1 MVLKKSDLRIIRTK
15 KFIYDAFIKLI
26 GEKGY
31 DAITI
36 QDLTD
41 EALINRATFYSHYR
55 DKQALLTKLTENTL
69 GEFTRKMVLYT
80 HVQENQIELSKFEE
94 ILQSIFECI
103 AEHADFYKS
112 MLGPHGIHD
121 FKLQMQ
127 QTIMDN
133 LEQNSIKLTLGE
145 HDLDIPK
152 DMVLH
157 FITSSIIGIAI
168 WWLQNDMKYSP
179 KYTAEQVA
187 KLFTKGPFYA
197 LGLTFFSRGLEK
209 ATVL

>member
-55 DKQALLTKLTENTL
+55 DKQDLLTKLTEKTL
-69 GEFTRKMVLYT
+69 GEFTSKMVLYT

-103 AEHADFYKS
+103 ANHANFYKS

-127 QTIMDN
+127 QAIMDN
-133 LEQNSIKLTLGE
+133 LEQNSIKPTLGE

-179 KYTAEQVA
+179 KYTAEQAA
-187 KLFTKGPFYA
+187 KLFTKGPFCA
-197 LGLTFFSRGLEK
+197 LGFTFFSRGLEK
-209 ATVL
+209 ATVM

>member
-1 MVLKKSDLRIIRTK
+1 
-15 KFIYDAFIKLI
+15 
-26 GEKGY
+26 
-31 DAITI
+31 
-36 QDLTD
+36 
-41 EALINRATFYSHYR
+41 
-55 DKQALLTKLTENTL
+55 
-69 GEFTRKMVLYT
+69 MVLYT

-103 AEHADFYKS
+103 AKQADFYKS

-121 FKLQMQ
+121 FKLQMHQ
-127 QTIMDN
+127 AIMDN

-145 HDLDIPK
+145 HDLDISK

-179 KYTAEQVA
+179 KYTAEQAA
-187 KLFTKGPFYA
+187 KLFTKGPFCA
-197 LGLTFFSRGLEK
+197 LGFTFFFTRSRK
-209 ATVL
+209 SNCTVKNHPIIPGNSHVQTQIAHKLTGTLKVKVPVNDFMLNN

>member
-1 MVLKKSDLRIIRTK
+1 MLKKADLRIIRTK

-26 GEKGY
+26 AEKGY

-36 QDLTD
+36 QDITD

-55 DKQALLTKLTENTL
+55 DKQDLLTTLSEDAL
-69 GEFTRKMVLYT
+69 GELTSKMVLYT
-80 HVQENQIELSKFEE
+80 HVQGHQIELSKFEE

-103 AEHADFYKS
+103 AKHADFYKT

-121 FKLQMQ
+121 FNLQMQ
-127 QTIMDN
+127 QTIMDH
-133 LEQNSIKLTLGE
+133 LEHNFIELILGE

-152 DMVLH
+152 DMVLY
-157 FITSSIIGIAI
+157 FITSSIVGIAI

-179 KYTAEQVA
+179 KYTAKQLV
-187 KLFTKGPFYA
+187 KLFTKGPLCAVGF
-197 LGLTFFSRGLEK
+197 TFFNEG
-209 ATVL
+209 